1 MRARIRTGLSAA
13 FGRPGWVLSHENSN
27 QSDEDERTERARPQ
41 SRAARSPNSTLRCAW
56 QGSILIFFARQHRVT
71 RFLSTCFGMGQTR
84 CVPSDGVGV
93 VGPRLAVQRTN
104 AAKPFNFTFNLPAHH
119 VQVTLSLR
127 SVYVQFT
134 FDLRLAEM
142 AVFRRCVYV

>member
-1 MRARIRTGLSAA
+1 MVLPRRRTGLSAA

-56 QGSILIFFARQHRVT
+56 QGSIVIFFVRQRRVKQ
-71 RFLSTCFGMGQTR
+71 FLSTCSRMGKTR

-93 VGPRLAVQRTN
+93 VGSRLAIQRTN
-104 AAKPFNFTFNLPAHH
+104 AAKPFNFTFKLPANH
-119 VQVTLSLR
+119 VQVTWSLR
-127 SVYVQFT
+127 SVYV
-134 FDLRLAEM
+134 
-142 AVFRRCVYV
+142 